1 MVGGRIDIL
10 RSSLIFIT
18 AVAKGCKGKDLP
30 SWIDYACNHRRKAQ
44 FKEILRLKIS
54 PIKIFNM
61 PTKNE
66 FEQITDFDVLVVGAG
81 IAGEESALKL
91 ADMGF
96 RVLLIEKEP
105 SIGGKMILLSKV
117 FPTLDCAACITT
129 PKVSETARHP
139 NITLFT
145 LTEAE
150 SIFRES
156 DGLFAVT
163 LKRHPRYINEKSCT
177 GCQEC
182 ERACPAIVEDQF
194 QFNLVARKA
203 IYIPFNIANPR
214 VALIDIENCML
225 CGLCEQKCPSNCID
239 FSQKEETVRVRVKSV
254 ILATGFNLFDPT
266 LIPRYGF
273 GLYKNVITSMQMERQ
288 LAPTRPFNN
297 ILRPSDGKTPDK
309 IAYIFCTGSRD
320 NTCGN
325 GICSQVCCMY
335 STKQAQLLMGALP
348 MADITMY
355 YINIRAFG
363 KGYNEFYLQAR
374 EMGAHYVK
382 GKVATV
388 KEKEN
393 GNLIVRYED
402 LSTGKVTETEHDL
415 VVLSVG
421 LLANPAITEVF
432 KNEKLELDPSNFI
445 KQPDLM
451 LSPATTSI
459 EGVFV
464 AGTATAPMDIPD
476 TIMSAGAAAA
486 ETSGYLKLQ
495 S

>member
-1 MVGGRIDIL
+1 M
-10 RSSLIFIT
+10 ST
-18 AVAKGCKGKDLP
+18 
-30 SWIDYACNHRRKAQ
+30 N
-44 FKEILRLKIS
+44 
-54 PIKIFNM
+54 
-61 PTKNE
+61 NE
-66 FEQITDFDVLVVGAG
+66 HDQVTDFDVLVVGAG
-81 IAGEESALKL
+81 IAGEESSLKL

-139 NITLFT
+139 NITLLT

-150 SIFRES
+150 SIERES
-156 DGLFAVT
+156 NGRFAVS
-163 LKRHPRYINEKSCT
+163 LKKHPRYVVEKDCT

-203 IYIPFNIANPR
+203 VYIPFNIANPR
-214 VALIDIENCML
+214 IALIDIENCML

-239 FSQKEETVRVRVKSV
+239 FSQKEETIHVKVRSV
-254 ILATGFNLFDPT
+254 IVATGFNLFDPT

-273 GLYKNVITSMQMERQ
+273 GKFKNVITSMQMERQ

-297 ILRPSDGKTPDK
+297 ILRPSDGKTPEK

-320 NTCGN
+320 HTCGN
-325 GICSQVCCMY
+325 AICSQVCCMY
-335 STKQAQLLMGALP
+335 STKQAQLAMGALP

-355 YINIRAFG
+355 FINIRAFG
-363 KGYNEFYLQAR
+363 KGFNEFYLQAKD
-374 EMGAHYVK
+374 MGAKYVK
-382 GKVATV
+382 GKVASIA
-388 KEKEN
+388 EKDN
-393 GNLIVRYED
+393 GNLILRYED
-402 LSTGKVTETEHDL
+402 IASGLVTESEHDM

-421 LLANPAITEVF
+421 LLANPAITGVF
-432 KNEKLELDPSNFI
+432 KNENLELDDSHFI
-445 KQPDLM
+445 RQPDL
-451 LSPATTSI
+451 LQSPALTSI
-459 EGVFV
+459 PGVFV

-486 ETSGYLKLQ
+486 ETSGYLKQLENEFAKVPPN
-495 S
+495 